1 MRKLI
6 FSDTLTLF
14 SKNRL
19 SQKSHVCPIEI
30 GVFGHA
36 EYEYNSP
43 DTEFRHAKNGFSGT
57 LNTNNIVPGPNSDM
71 RKSIFS
77 DTLTLFS
84 ENRPSQKGHVCPIEI
99 GVFRYAEY
107 E

>member
-14 SKNRL
+14 SKNRHF
-19 SQKSHVCPIEI
+19 QKGHVCPIEI

-43 DTEFRHAKNGFSGT
+43 DTECRHAKIDILGY
-57 LNTNNIVPGPNSDM
+57 
-71 RKSIFS
+71 
-77 DTLTLFS
+77 LTLFS
-84 ENRPSQKGHVCPIEI
+84 ENRLSQKGHVCPTEI
-99 GVFRYAEY
+99 GVFGYAEY